1 LPEKVVRGIVRHVNE
16 DHCQEM
22 LECALAFGN
31 TPWATDA
38 TLESFER
45 TGMELRASGDGREQK
60 VRLEFATPIKHN
72 KDIQGTMLELI
83 ERDKKQRG
91 NL

>member
-1 LPEKVVRGIVRHVNE
+1 
-16 DHCQEM
+16 
-22 LECALAFGN
+22 
-31 TPWATDA
+31 
-38 TLESFER
+38 
-45 TGMELRASGDGREQK
+45 MELRASGDGREQK